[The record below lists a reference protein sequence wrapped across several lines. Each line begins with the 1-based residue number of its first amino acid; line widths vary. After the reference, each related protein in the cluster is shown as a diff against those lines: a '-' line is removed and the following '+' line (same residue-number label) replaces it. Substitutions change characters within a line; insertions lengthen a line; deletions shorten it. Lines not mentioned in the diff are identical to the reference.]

1 MEIRKRNGESVPFQ
15 QEKVFNAMKKA
26 FDGQGREI
34 GSRELNEILTAVLDN
49 LAAAAPLTVERVQDE
64 VERTLMERGHYEVAK
79 AYILYREKRSAL
91 RSVRHTIAQTVGDN
105 SLDEVLRRIQM
116 DFTEEVYSL
125 AALQMKFESFC
136 RPGMTE
142 DERAEALTKAAVELT
157 TAEAPKW
164 EFIAARLLNHSFRCR
179 DAQEWEGRGV
189 GDLYGR
195 LRYLTDKGLY
205 GDYILAHYTHEEIA
219 VAEGFLCPERDE
231 LFTYSGLDLLLKR
244 YVIQTRSRAPL
255 ETPQEMFL
263 GIALHLAMNE
273 GSDRMGWVKRFYDM
287 LSRME
292 VTMATPTMSNAR
304 KPYHQ
309 LSSCFV
315 DTVPDSLDGI
325 YRSLDNF
332 AKVSK
337 FGGGMGMYFGKVRAA
352 GSTIRGFQGAAGGV
366 IRWIRLVNDT
376 AVAVDQLGM
385 RQGAVA
391 VYLDAWHRDLPEFL
405 QLRTNNGDD
414 RMKAHDVF
422 PAVRYPDLFWRLA
435 EENIDAPWHLMCPH
449 EILTVKGYALEDY
462 WGSEWEND
470 ILYQWKTDEH
480 LLRRNTFIG
489 DCYNEFQERKDA
501 PTLLRVM
508 MANYILEGI
517 YFYSGFMFFYNL
529 SRNGKM
535 SGSAQEIRY
544 INRDENTHLWLFR
557 NIITELQKEQ
567 PELFTAESVHALR
580 EMMHEGVEQEI
591 AWGHYVIGDDI
602 PGLNRQMISDYI
614 RYLGN
619 LRWTSLGYP
628 ALYPGFE
635 SEPESMEWVSQYAD
649 ANMVKTDFFEAR
661 STAYAKSTA
670 LIDDL

>member
-1 MEIRKRNGESVPFQ
+1 MEIRKRNGKSVPFQ
-15 QEKVFNAMKKA
+15 QEKIFNAMKKA

-34 GSRELNEILTAVLDN
+34 GSRELNEILAAVLDN

-64 VERTLMERGHYEVAK
+64 VERTLMERGYYEVAK

-91 RSVRHTIAQTVGDN
+91 RRVRHTIAQTVGDN

-179 DAQEWEGRGV
+179 NAQEWEGRGV

-244 YVIQTRSRAPL
+244 YVIQTRSRVPL

-287 LSRME
+287 
-292 VTMATPTMSNAR
+292 
-304 KPYHQ
+304 
-309 LSSCFV
+309 
-315 DTVPDSLDGI
+315 
-325 YRSLDNF
+325 
-332 AKVSK
+332 
-337 FGGGMGMYFGKVRAA
+337 
-352 GSTIRGFQGAAGGV
+352 
-366 IRWIRLVNDT
+366 
-376 AVAVDQLGM
+376 
-385 RQGAVA
+385 
-391 VYLDAWHRDLPEFL
+391 
-405 QLRTNNGDD
+405 
-414 RMKAHDVF
+414 
-422 PAVRYPDLFWRLA
+422 
-435 EENIDAPWHLMCPH
+435 
-449 EILTVKGYALEDY
+449 
-462 WGSEWEND
+462 
-470 ILYQWKTDEH
+470 
-480 LLRRNTFIG
+480 LRRNTFIG

-567 PELFTAESVHALR
+567 PELFTAESVQALR
-580 EMMHEGVEQEI
+580 EMMREGVEQEI

>member
-15 QEKVFNAMKKA
+15 QEKIFNAMKKA
-26 FDGQGREI
+26 LDGQGMEI
-34 GSRELNEILTAVLDN
+34 GSRELNEILAAVLDN
-49 LAAAAPLTVERVQDE
+49 LTAAAPLTVERVQDE
-64 VERTLMERGHYEVAK
+64 VERTLMERGYYEVAK

-91 RSVRHTIAQTVGDN
+91 RRVRHTIAQTVGDN

-164 EFIAARLLNHSFRCR
+164 EFIAARLLNYSFRCR

-422 PAVRYPDLFWRLA
+422 PAVCYPDLFWRLE

>member
-1 MEIRKRNGESVPFQ
+1 MTGEDERIEMEIRKRNGESVPFQ
-15 QEKVFNAMKKA
+15 QEKIFNAMKKA
-26 FDGQGREI
+26 FDGQGMEI
-34 GSRELNEILTAVLDN
+34 GSRELNDILAAVLDN

-91 RSVRHTIAQTVGDN
+91 RRVRHTIAQTVGDN

-116 DFTEEVYSL
+116 DFTEKVYSL

-142 DERAEALTKAAVELT
+142 DERVEALTKAAVELT

-179 DAQEWEGRGV
+179 NAQEWEGRGI

-205 GDYILAHYTHEEIA
+205 GDYILARYTHEEIA
-219 VAEGFLCPERDE
+219 MAERFLCPERDE

-244 YVIQTRSRAPL
+244 YVIQSRSRVPL

-422 PAVRYPDLFWRLA
+422 PAV
-435 EENIDAPWHLMCPH
+435 C
-449 EILTVKGYALEDY
+449 
-462 WGSEWEND
+462 
-470 ILYQWKTDEH
+470 
-480 LLRRNTFIG
+480 
-489 DCYNEFQERKDA
+489 
-501 PTLLRVM
+501 
-508 MANYILEGI
+508 
-517 YFYSGFMFFYNL
+517 
-529 SRNGKM
+529 
-535 SGSAQEIRY
+535 
-544 INRDENTHLWLFR
+544 
-557 NIITELQKEQ
+557 
-567 PELFTAESVHALR
+567 
-580 EMMHEGVEQEI
+580 
-591 AWGHYVIGDDI
+591 
-602 PGLNRQMISDYI
+602 
-614 RYLGN
+614 
-619 LRWTSLGYP
+619 
-628 ALYPGFE
+628 
-635 SEPESMEWVSQYAD
+635 
-649 ANMVKTDFFEAR
+649 
-661 STAYAKSTA
+661 
-670 LIDDL
+670 